1 MFDDISPAPPDSIL
15 GLTEAFKSD
24 PRPFK
29 VNLGV
34 GVFQNDNGQ
43 TPVLRAVKAAEAAIL
58 SAETT
63 KNYLPIPGEPEFGQ
77 RVEEFLFG
85 DARPAAARTAQA
97 PGGTGAL
104 RIAADLLAEISS
116 MSAVWL
122 SAPTWPNHRG
132 VFGAPGLAIKSY
144 PYYDTAGRRVT
155 FDAFADTL
163 EKIPAGDIVVLHLG
177 CHNPSGADP
186 TLEQWKAVAGIAA
199 RRGWLPVFDAAY
211 IGFGDSVEEDRRP
224 LRVFLESGIE
234 LLIATSF
241 SKNLGLYRER
251 AGALTLVARSPAAAD
266 AAFSRVKRVIRVLFS
281 NPPSHG
287 GQIARLVLSD
297 PILRTM
303 WIEELKT
310 MCGRIHAMRD
320 RFAEEMARRAPDRD
334 FSFIRAQRGMFSFSG
349 LSPAHVVWL
358 RAERAIFMTEDGRIN
373 VAGLTPKN
381 LDYVCAAI
389 ADALGA
395 VAA

>member
-1 MFDDISPAPPDSIL
+1 MFDAVLPAPPDPIL

-24 PRPFK
+24 PRPDK

-34 GVFQNDNGQ
+34 GVFQNDDGE
-43 TPVLRAVKAAEAAIL
+43 TPVLQAVKAAEAAIL
-58 SAETT
+58 AAEKT
-63 KNYLPIPGEPEFGQ
+63 KNYLPIPGEPEFGR

-85 DARPAAARTAQA
+85 SAPAQTARTAQA

-104 RIAADLLAEISS
+104 RVAADFLSDLSRT
-116 MSAVWL
+116 SAVWL
-122 SAPTWPNHRG
+122 STPTWPNHRG
-132 VFGAPGLAIKSY
+132 VFGASGLAIQAY
-144 PYYDTAGRRVT
+144 PYYDTAGRRVA
-155 FDAFADTL
+155 FDAFAGAL
-163 EKIPAGDIVVLHLG
+163 ETVPAGDIVVLHLG

-186 TLEQWKAVAGIAA
+186 TLDQWKIVADIAA

-224 LRVFLESGIE
+224 LRLFLDAGLE

-251 AGALTLVARSPAAAD
+251 AGALTLVAHTPAAAD
-266 AAFSRVKRVIRVLFS
+266 AAFSRIKRVIRALFS

-287 GQIARLVLSD
+287 GQIVRVVFSD
-297 PILRTM
+297 SILRTM
-303 WIEELKT
+303 WMDELKA
-310 MCGRIHAMRD
+310 MCNRIHTMRE
-320 RFAEEMARRAPDRD
+320 RFAAEMAKRAPGRD
-334 FSFIRAQRGMFSFSG
+334 FSFIRVQRGMFSFSG
-349 LSPAHVVWL
+349 LTPAHVAWL

-389 ADALGA
+389 ADAIGVSA
-395 VAA
+395 